1 MTLGE
6 YIKEYRKVNDLTM
19 DDFAKKSA
27 ISKAYISMLEKNKHP
42 QNGRPITPTLD
53 TCKKAANAMGVSLND
68 LLARLDQ
75 DEPKQLAD
83 QMKNQVPQLEGVYLS
98 FAKQAQDEGID
109 PDDIMKVLEILK
121 GAKKK

>member
-6 YIKEYRKVNDLTM
+6 YIKEYRKANDLTM
-19 DDFAKKSA
+19 DEFAKKSA

-53 TCKKAANAMGVSLND
+53 TCSKVASAMGISLNV
-68 LLARLDQ
+68 LLSRLDQ
-75 DEPKQLAD
+75 GHPEEYAK
-83 QMKNQVPQLEGVYLS
+83 QMKQEIPQLEGVYLS
-98 FAKQAQDEGID
+98 FARQAQDEGID
-109 PDDIMKVLEILK
+109 PDDIMKVLEVLK